1 MSGPTEKIDWRPGA
15 QGRKLALRLG
25 LVLGGLLALPV
36 VGLLILEG
44 GVIAGCK
51 TESVGSGVLEGNIAW
66 RIDKSICRASKA
78 PYYDVALGARDK
90 PMATALVAS
99 GAPVPIAVARLPDGN
114 VGVKLDRPWPGAN
127 ADNVISI
134 RMRKSGSPA
143 ERVDLQ
149 APGGAPPA
157 VSPELSG
164 RAR

>member
-1 MSGPTEKIDWRPGA
+1 MSNATKNPDWRPGA

-25 LVLGGLLALPV
+25 LILGGLLALPV
-36 VGLLILEG
+36 IGVLVLEG
-44 GVIAGCK
+44 GVISGCK
-51 TESVGSGVLEGNIAW
+51 TENIGAGVLEGNIAW
-66 RIDKSICRASKA
+66 RIDKSVCRASKA
-78 PYYDVALGARDK
+78 PFFDVSLGAKDK
-90 PMATALVAS
+90 PMATALVS
-99 GAPVPIAVARLPDGN
+99 TGEPVPVSVTRLPDGN
-114 VGVKLDRPWPGAN
+114 VGVKLDRPWQGAS
-127 ADNVISI
+127 ADNVVSI